1 MIRKLS
7 FIGLAIAFSCV
18 LFAEIAPAVD
28 MASMEPAFKNMQTA
42 FNLEVKNKFEM
53 LCDRLMTPGMF
64 LPEYFTED
72 NMKNEITMM
81 FGGLA
86 PDMTEDAALFFL
98 SYRLWER
105 HNGINVPGMAP
116 KNPLGGAK
124 NPLSGPSGQVQQMA
138 QVDRN
143 ALAFENNVKML
154 AGTCYQR
161 VRMNEASGRKIRTN
175 E

>member
-53 LCDRLMTPGMF
+53 LCDKLMTPGMF
-64 LPEYFTED
+64 MPEYFTED

-81 FGGLA
+81 FGGLV
-86 PDMTEDAALFFL
+86 PDMTEDASLFYL
-98 SYRLWER
+98 SYRLWQR
-105 HNGINVPGMAP
+105 YNGIDVPGMTP
-116 KNPLGGAK
+116 KIAIGGIKTPSA
-124 NPLSGPSGQVQQMA
+124 GPSGQVQQMA
-138 QVDRN
+138 QVDKN
-143 ALAFENNVKML
+143 ALAFENNVKII
-154 AGTCYQR
+154 AGASYQR
-161 VRMNEASGRKIRTN
+161 VRQTGNKIIRTN